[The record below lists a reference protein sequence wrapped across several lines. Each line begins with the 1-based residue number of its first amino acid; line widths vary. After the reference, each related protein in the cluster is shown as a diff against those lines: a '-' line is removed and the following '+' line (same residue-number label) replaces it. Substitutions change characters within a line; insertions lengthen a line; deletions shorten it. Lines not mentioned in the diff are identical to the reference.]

1 MTDINQLVAT
11 GRLVRDPIIR
21 RAATGTMV
29 AVFTVATNHYYRA
42 KNGEFEEEAAFIPC
56 IAFSRTAEVL
66 SHRMKGEPILVVGRL
81 RTDAWEQDSAR
92 RTQLTLVCDS
102 VRCFAAPVGSS
113 NALDESAKN
122 SGTDAMPQEIKNS
135 VPF

>member
-1 MTDINQLVAT
+1 MTDINQIIAT

-29 AVFTVATNHYYRA
+29 ALFTLATNHYYRG
-42 KNGEFEEEAAFIPC
+42 KNGEFEQEAAFIPC
-56 IAFSRTAEVL
+56 IAFSRAAEML
-66 SHRMKGEPILVVGRL
+66 SHRAKGEPLLVAGRL
-81 RTDAWEQDSAR
+81 RTDTWEQDSER

-102 VRCFAAPVGSS
+102 VRCFSVTSQATPGEPMDKATTP
-113 NALDESAKN
+113 AD
-122 SGTDAMPQEIKNS
+122 MPEDVKDS